1 VANPEFKAYH
11 EVIMYRVLARLLL
24 ALSAATI
31 DASYGEAI
39 SLKSQ
44 NGVLVVPV
52 VINDKITLDFTVDS
66 GASDV
71 SIPLDVFSTLQ
82 RTDTISLADLLP
94 PGIYTL
100 ADGSAHKQIRFR
112 IRSLRVGSLEL
123 HNVIGSVAP
132 IQGSLLL
139 GQSFLSRFRRWSV
152 DNQHHVLLIDET
164 PIPPEVAQSASVAP
178 AETFAAG
185 VSPERYAAARARC
198 REKAVPSDYSLCD
211 TLTAEDVIRS
221 EAVAVGAQPSANA
234 FAAGVSPERY
244 AAARAR
250 CREKAVPS
258 DYSLC
263 DTLTAEDVTR
273 SEAAAAGAQAR

>member
-1 VANPEFKAYH
+1 
-11 EVIMYRVLARLLL
+11 MYRVFAWLLL
-24 ALSAATI
+24 ALSVATI

-71 SIPLDVFSTLQ
+71 SIPFDVFSTLQ
-82 RTDTISLADLLP
+82 RTDTISPADLLP

-100 ADGSAHKQIRFR
+100 ADGSTHKQIRFR
-112 IRSLRVGSLEL
+112 IRSLRVGRLEL

-139 GQSFLSRFRRWSV
+139 GQTFLSRFRTWSV
-152 DNQHHVLLIDET
+152 DNQHHMLLIDET
-164 PIPPEVAQSASVAP
+164 PSPPEIAQTAGVASPDA
-178 AETFAAG
+178 FAAG
-185 VSPERYAAARARC
+185 VSPERYAAARDRC
-198 REKAVPSDYSLCD
+198 RAKAGDESLCD
-211 TLTAEDVIRS
+211 QLTAQDVIRS
-221 EAVAVGAQPSANA
+221 EAVAVGAQPSVNA

-244 AAARAR
+244 ASARDR
-250 CREKAVPS
+250 CRAKAG
-258 DYSLC
+258 DESLC
-263 DTLTAEDVTR
+263 DQLTAQDVIR
-273 SEAAAAGAQAR
+273 SEAVAAAKGQK

>member
-1 VANPEFKAYH
+1 
-11 EVIMYRVLARLLL
+11 VITARLFLATTRVLAWLSL

-71 SIPLDVFSTLQ
+71 SIPFDVFSTLR
-82 RTDTISLADLLP
+82 RTDTISPADLLP
-94 PGIYTL
+94 TAMYTL
-100 ADGSAHKQIRFR
+100 ADGSTQKQIRFR

-132 IQGSLLL
+132 LQGSLLL
-139 GQSFLSRFRRWSV
+139 GQSFLSRFRTWSV
-152 DNQHHVLLIDET
+152 DNQHHVLLIDESPST
-164 PIPPEVAQSASVAP
+164 PEFALTASVAS
-178 AETFAAG
+178 ANTFAAG
-185 VSPERYAAARARC
+185 LSPERYAAARARC
-198 REKAVPSDYSLCD
+198 REKAAPSDYPLCD
-211 TLTAEDVIRS
+211 SLTAEDVTRS
-221 EAVAVGAQPSANA
+221 EAVAMGAQPLVSA

-250 CREKAVPS
+250 CRDKAAPS
-258 DYSLC
+258 DYPLC
-263 DTLTAEDVTR
+263 DSLTVEDVIR
-273 SEAAAAGAQAR
+273 SEAVAAGAQAR